1 MLSFYFLLYI
11 LCVTF
16 LIYCFCLTCE
26 GLQIKSSL
34 LAYYSI
40 FTLICSFVCTVPF
53 ISINSIS
60 KLVNV
65 SILAYM
71 LFSLE
76 GTFSDVRVKLL
87 GNRAQ
92 GTEKFLSE
100 TVSHVFVG

>member
-1 MLSFYFLLYI
+1 MLLFLLI
-11 LCVTF
+11 VF
-16 LIYCFCLTCE
+16 V
-26 GLQIKSSL
+26 QIKSSL

-65 SILAYM
+65 SILAIM
-71 LFSLE
+71 LFSLA
-76 GTFSDVRVKLL
+76 GTFSDVRVKLS

-92 GTEKFLSE
+92 GTETELCTE
-100 TVSHVFVG
+100 YVSFSQKL